1 MATLWH
7 TSRPTLIAATRYLL
21 MRADEARLVPA
32 LLSRLQSIEVTLARL
47 TTAHNTAEAEAHTF
61 SAQVVLARAAEA
73 AMDEEVSAFCQRLRS
88 EARCGDGGARAAL
101 QRLFP
106 DGSHAMT
113 NGNGRPHLIRY
124 NAFAERLNIAAL
136 PAQMTGS
143 AVQILTALQTFDA
156 ALTAK
161 EQADLRRKTAIQEV
175 KAADHGLRNA
185 MSLLDRIASHHLS
198 PAVMAKW
205 TEPIRTLA
213 RRSRAA
219 PSPERA
225 G

>member
-1 MATLWH
+1 MSNIWKI
-7 TSRPTLIAATRYLL
+7 SRPTLISAARAILL
-21 MRADEARLVPA
+21 RADDARLVPD
-32 LLSRLQSIEVTLARL
+32 LLPWLQSAEEQLKLL
-47 TTAHNTAEAEAHTF
+47 TTSYNASGLEAHTLT
-61 SAQVVLARAAEA
+61 AQAALTRAAEEDLDRQVSALCHRLRGESNAGDSRAMA
-73 AMDEEVSAFCQRLRS
+73 AMQL
-88 EARCGDGGARAAL
+88 
-101 QRLFP
+101 LFP
-106 DGSHAMT
+106 DGST
-113 NGNGRPHLIRY
+113 ELTKFGGRNQLTRY

-185 MSLLDRIASHHLS
+185 MSLLDSIASHHLS